1 MYDGPIMGLLYLLGG
16 LGGLVTSISLLF
28 GIVYCFIKIFKYF
41 NRAQNPD
48 YIQIPLNINNT
59 TIV

>member
-1 MYDGPIMGLLYLLGG
+1 MFEGSILGLFYLIGG
-16 LGGLVTSISLLF
+16 IITFVIGITIIF